1 MATAEGVSLPWWN
14 HLWSDRVATKPID
27 LKQAQARL
35 KELMEKATRGE
46 EVVLAEE
53 GRVVAKIVPVPPSVA
68 RRRFGSARG
77 LIRIHEDFETAVDDF
92 GEYQ

>member
-1 MATAEGVSLPWWN
+1 
-14 HLWSDRVATKPID
+14 VASKPID

-35 KELMEKATRGE
+35 KELVDKATRGE
-46 EVVLAEE
+46 EVVLAEG

-77 LIRIHEDFETAVDDF
+77 LIRIHEDFDSPVDDF
-92 GEYQ
+92 GEYR